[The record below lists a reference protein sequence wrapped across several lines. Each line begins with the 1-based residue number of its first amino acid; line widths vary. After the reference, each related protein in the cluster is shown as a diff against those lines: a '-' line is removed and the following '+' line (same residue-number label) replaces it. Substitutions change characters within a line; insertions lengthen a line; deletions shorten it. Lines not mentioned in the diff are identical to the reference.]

1 MAATSTDPV
10 SPPPPSAGA
19 VVVVTGGASG
29 IGRAMADRWAAD
41 AARVAVV
48 DLDQARADAAAS
60 EIGGGS
66 RGYSADV
73 SDASAVAAMVAAVE
87 ADLGPIEVFC
97 SNAGL
102 GDGGGLGTDAEW
114 SRSWGVHLMA
124 HVYATR
130 EVIPL
135 MEERGGG
142 HVVITSSAAGLLMMM
157 QSAVYTVTKHAA
169 VSFAEW
175 LAVHHGDRGIGVH
188 CLCPQGVRTPMVA
201 ADPDAEAEVAA
212 SGDILEP
219 SFVADQVVEAVRSG
233 TFLVLPHPEVH
244 DYETAKVADRDRWLA
259 SMRKL
264 RARFPR
270 TS

>member
-1 MAATSTDPV
+1 MAASPSDPV
-10 SPPPPSAGA
+10 TPPAPSAGA

-29 IGRAMADRWAAD
+29 IGRAMGERWVAEG
-41 AARVAVV
+41 ARVAVV
-48 DLDQARADAAAS
+48 DLDLAKAEAVAA
-60 EIGGGS
+60 EIGGAS
-66 RGYSADV
+66 RGYGADV
-73 SDASAVAAMVAAVE
+73 SDGAAVAAMVAAVE
-87 ADLGPIEVFC
+87 ADLGPIEVYC

-114 SRSWGVHLMA
+114 ARSWGVHLMA
-124 HVYATR
+124 HVHATR

-135 MEERGGG
+135 MEGRGGG
-142 HVVITSSAAGLLMMM
+142 HVVITASAAGLLMMM
-157 QSAVYTVTKHAA
+157 QSAAYTVTKHAA

-175 LAVHHGDRGIGVH
+175 LAVNHGDRGIGVH

-201 ADPDAEAEVAA
+201 ADPNAEAEVAA
-212 SGDILEP
+212 SGAILEP
-219 SFVADQVVEAVRSG
+219 SFVAGEVVAAVLSG

-259 SMRKL
+259 LMRKL

-270 TS
+270 PT